1 MKSHK
6 VIVIVLVFGFV
17 LVSTGYGQRT
27 AEQLYQSA
35 LYKEEI
41 EGELDAAIKIYETI
55 IKQYP
60 ENRPVSAKSL
70 LHSGICKERLGMK
83 EAQKSYERVVRE
95 YSDQSD
101 IVAQAKERLSGL
113 SSPNNKKEFVARR
126 ILQDATGVEGRL
138 TSDGRYI
145 TGLNLEKGDV
155 YQFDITSGQKSVIK
169 NTGPWSEFD
178 MESMFQVFSPDGKQI
193 VYDSY
198 TKDWNPQLVIRNLDG
213 SEIRALFSEKD
224 SVFYPFDWSSD
235 LKLIVG
241 LLGNNNSFR
250 LALISTT
257 DGSVKVLR
265 DIPSGLFMFEKACF
279 SPDGKLVA
287 FSFVRNSDP
296 PNGDIFLL
304 TSDGRNEIIV
314 AGHPSEDQL
323 IGWTPEGKNLL
334 FRSDRSGTW
343 DIWSVRITNGKQQGE
358 PEQLKKDFGYY
369 PEVCGIAPDGSFY
382 YRVSTPSGSLY
393 SGTVDLETGK
403 ILTSPSKVTTR
414 YTGSP
419 DNLTWS
425 PDGKYLLYLSRRG
438 GIGPG
443 NNLLMIRS
451 VSTGAE
457 KVLSPDLRFVNQI
470 SWAPDGHSIIALGIT
485 QKESAIFK
493 IDTETSAITKLAGQ
507 AKFNPHLCPDGK
519 TLVFLKGGV
528 MLISKLDLETGRE
541 SEIIKSAFSY
551 DISPDGK
558 EAVFSSK
565 DVIKTIPLN
574 GGEPKVLCSG
584 LAKYYKLRWT
594 GDGRNIIARAISNYD
609 YEPSKIWRIPVQD
622 GNSLQLGISI
632 PKMIS
637 FALNPDNKNFVYSVS
652 EESKSEL
659 WEMENF
665 LPK

>member
-6 VIVIVLVFGFV
+6 FIVVVLVFAFA
-17 LVSTGYGQRT
+17 LVSTGYAQQT

-41 EGELDAAIKIYETI
+41 EGELDSAIKIYETVL
-55 IKQYP
+55 KQYP
-60 ENRPVSAKSL
+60 ENRPVAAKAL

-83 EAQKSYERVVRE
+83 EAQKSYERVVRD
-95 YSDQSD
+95 YTDQSD
-101 IVAQAKERLSGL
+101 IVAQAKVRLAVL
-113 SSPNNKKEFVARR
+113 SSPGDKKGFVTRR

-155 YQFDITSGQKSVIK
+155 NQFDIKSGQKIVIK
-169 NTGPWSEFD
+169 NTGTWSEIE
-178 MESMFQVFSPDGKQI
+178 MESMFQVISPDGKQI

-198 TKDWNPQLVIRNLDG
+198 TNDWDPQLIIRNLDG
-213 SEIRALFSEKD
+213 SEVRALFSEKD

-235 LKLIVG
+235 LKLLVG

-257 DGSVKVLR
+257 DGSVRVLR
-265 DIPSGLFMFEKACF
+265 DIPSGLFMFEKAFF

-287 FSFVRNSDP
+287 FSFVRDSDP
-296 PNGDIFLL
+296 PNGDIFLI
-304 TSDGRNEIIV
+304 TSDGRNEIVV
-314 AGHPSEDQL
+314 AGHPAEDQL
-323 IGWTPEGKNLL
+323 IGWTPDGKNLL

-343 DIWSVRITNGKQQGE
+343 DIWSVRITNGNQQGE
-358 PEQLKKDFGYY
+358 PELLKKDFGFY
-369 PEVCGIAPDGSFY
+369 PEVCGIAPDGSLY
-382 YRVSTPSGSLY
+382 YRVSTPSGGLY

-403 ILTSPSKVTTR
+403 ILTSPSKLATR
-414 YTGSP
+414 YTGP
-419 DNLTWS
+419 PANILWS
-425 PDGKYLLYLSRRG
+425 PDGKSLTYLSQRG

-443 NNLLMIRS
+443 NNLLTIRS
-451 VSTGAE
+451 FSTGAE

-485 QKESAIFK
+485 QKESAIYK
-493 IDTETSAITKLAGQ
+493 IDIETSAITKLAGQ

-528 MLISKLDLETGRE
+528 MLISKLDLETGKGT
-541 SEIIKSAFSY
+541 EIIKSAFSY

-558 EAVFSSK
+558 EAVFSNK
-565 DVIKTIPLN
+565 DVIETIPLS

-584 LAKYYKLRWT
+584 LAQFYRLKWT
-594 GDGRNIIARAISNYD
+594 SDGRNIIARAVSNNIN
-609 YEPSKIWRIPVQD
+609 EPSKIWCIPAQG
-622 GNSLQLGISI
+622 GNSLQLGISVQN
-632 PKMIS
+632 MIS
-637 FALNPDNKNFVYSVS
+637 FALHPDNKKFVYSVS

-659 WEMENF
+659 WVMENF

>member
-1 MKSHK
+1 MKSDHFIA
-6 VIVIVLVFGFV
+6 VVVVFTFIG
-17 LVSTGYGQRT
+17 LSSGYAQQSAG
-27 AEQLYQSA
+27 QLYQSA

-60 ENRPVSAKSL
+60 ENRPVAAKAL
-70 LHSGICKERLGMK
+70 LHSGICNERQGMK
-83 EAQKSYERVVRE
+83 EAQKAYERVVRD
-95 YSDQSD
+95 YADQSD
-101 IVAQAKERLSGL
+101 IVAQAKIRLSGL
-113 SSPNNKKEFVARR
+113 GRPDSKKGFVTRR

-155 YQFDITSGQKSVIK
+155 SQFDITSGQKSVIK
-169 NTGPWSEFD
+169 NTGTWSESD
-178 MESMFQVFSPDGKQI
+178 MQSMYQVLSPDGKQI

-198 TKDWNPQLVIRNLDG
+198 TKDWDPQLMIRNLDG
-213 SEIRALFSEKD
+213 SEIRALFSDKD

-241 LLGNNNSFR
+241 LLGKNNVYKLS
-250 LALISTT
+250 LISTT
-257 DGSVKVLR
+257 DGSVRVLR
-265 DIPSGLFMFEKACF
+265 EIPSGLFMFEKASF

-287 FSFVRNSDP
+287 FSFVRDSDP

-304 TSDGRNEIIV
+304 TSDGRNEIVV

-323 IGWTPEGKNLL
+323 IGWTPDGKNLL

-343 DIWSVRITNGKQQGE
+343 DIWSVRITNGRQQGE
-358 PEQLKKDFGYY
+358 PELLKKDFGYY

-382 YRVSTPSGSLY
+382 YRVSTPSGGLY

-403 ILTSPSKVTTR
+403 ILTAPLKLTTR
-414 YTGSP
+414 YTGP
-419 DNLTWS
+419 PANLLWS
-425 PDGKYLLYLSRRG
+425 PDGKYLAYLSQRG

-443 NNLLMIRS
+443 NNILTIRS

-485 QKESAIFK
+485 QKESSIFS
-493 IDTETSAITKLAGQ
+493 IDIETSAITKLAGQ
-507 AKFNPHLCPDGK
+507 SKFNPHLCPDGK

-528 MLISKLDLETGRE
+528 MLISKLDLETGKE

-558 EAVFSSK
+558 EAVFHSK
-565 DVIKTIPLN
+565 DVIMTIPLS

-584 LAKYYKLRWT
+584 LAQYYRLRWT
-594 GDGRNIIARAISNYD
+594 GDGRNIIARAISDYD
-609 YEPSKIWRIPVQD
+609 NEPSKIWRILVQD
-622 GNSLQLGISI
+622 GNSLQLGISV

-637 FALNPDNKNFVYSVS
+637 FALSPDNKNFVYSVS
-652 EESKSEL
+652 EKSESEL
-659 WEMENF
+659 WVMENF

>member
-1 MKSHK
+1 MKSNHFIAV
-6 VIVIVLVFGFV
+6 VIVFMFIGL
-17 LVSTGYGQRT
+17 SSGYAQQT

-41 EGELDAAIKIYETI
+41 EGEMDAAIKIYETI

-60 ENRPVSAKSL
+60 ENRPVAAKAL

-83 EAQKSYERVVRE
+83 EAQKAYERVVRD
-95 YSDQSD
+95 YTDQSD
-101 IVAQAKERLSGL
+101 IVSQAKVRLAGL
-113 SSPNNKKEFVARR
+113 SSPGDKKGFVTRR

-138 TSDGRYI
+138 TADGRYI

-155 YQFDITSGQKSVIK
+155 YQFDIKSGQKSVIK
-169 NTGPWSEFD
+169 NTGTWSEFD
-178 MESMFQVFSPDGKQI
+178 MESMYQVLSPDGKQI

-198 TKDWNPQLVIRNLDG
+198 TKDWDPQLVIRNLEG

-235 LKLIVG
+235 MKLIVG

-257 DGSVKVLR
+257 DGSVRVLR
-265 DIPSGLFMFEKACF
+265 DIPSELFMFEKACF
-279 SPDGKLVA
+279 SPDGKLIA

-296 PNGDIFLL
+296 PNGDIFLV
-304 TSDGRNEIIV
+304 TSDGRNEIVV

-323 IGWTPEGKNLL
+323 IGWTPDGKNLL

-343 DIWSVRITNGKQQGE
+343 DIWTVRITNRSQQGE
-358 PEQLKKDFGYY
+358 PELLKKDFGYY

-382 YRVSTPSGSLY
+382 YRVSTPSGGLY

-414 YTGSP
+414 YTGP
-419 DNLTWS
+419 PANLLWS
-425 PDGKYLLYLSRRG
+425 PDGRYLAYLSQRG

-443 NNLLMIRS
+443 NNILTIRT

-457 KVLSPDLRFVNQI
+457 KVLTPDLRFVNQI

-485 QKESAIFK
+485 QKESSIFR
-493 IDTETSAITKLAGQ
+493 IDIETSAITKLAGQ

-528 MLISKLDLETGRE
+528 MLISKLDLETGKE

-558 EAVFSSK
+558 EAVFHSK
-565 DVIKTIPLN
+565 DIIMTIPLS

-584 LAKYYKLRWT
+584 LAQYYRLKWT
-594 GDGRNIIARAISNYD
+594 DDGRNIIARAVSNYD
-609 YEPSKIWRIPVQD
+609 NEPSKIWRIHVHD
-622 GNSLQLGISI
+622 GNSLQLGISV
-632 PKMIS
+632 PKMMS

-659 WEMENF
+659 WVMENF

>member
-1 MKSHK
+1 MKSHHFIA
-6 VIVIVLVFGFV
+6 VILVFMFIG
-17 LVSTGYGQRT
+17 VSFGNAQQT

-41 EGELDAAIKIYETI
+41 QGELDAAIKIYETV

-60 ENRPVSAKSL
+60 ENRLVSAKSL

-101 IVAQAKERLSGL
+101 IVAQAKVRLSGL
-113 SSPNNKKEFVARR
+113 TSPGDKKGFVTRR

-138 TSDGRYI
+138 TADGRYI

-155 YQFDITSGQKSVIK
+155 YQFDIKSGQKSVIK
-169 NTGPWSEFD
+169 NTGTWNEIE
-178 MESMFQVFSPDGKQI
+178 MESMFQVLSPDGKQI

-198 TKDWNPQLVIRNLDG
+198 TKDWDPQLIIRNLDG
-213 SEIRALFSEKD
+213 SEVRALFSEKD

-250 LALISTT
+250 LALISTM
-257 DGSVKVLR
+257 DGSVRVLR

-296 PNGDIFLL
+296 SNGDIFLL
-304 TSDGRNEIIV
+304 TSDGRNENVV

-323 IGWTPEGKNLL
+323 IGWTPDGKNLL

-343 DIWSVRITNGKQQGE
+343 DIWSVRITNGSQQGE
-358 PEQLKKDFGYY
+358 PELLKKDFGYY

-382 YRVSTPSGSLY
+382 YRVSTPSGGLF
-393 SGTVDLETGK
+393 SGTIELETGK
-403 ILTSPSKVTTR
+403 TLTLPSKVKTR
-414 YTGSP
+414 YTGP
-419 DNLTWS
+419 PANLLWS
-425 PDGKYLLYLSRRG
+425 PDGRYLAYLSQRG

-443 NNLLMIRS
+443 NNMLTIRS

-507 AKFNPHLCPDGK
+507 ARFNPHLCPDGK

-528 MLISKLDLETGRE
+528 MLISKLDLETGKE

-565 DVIKTIPLN
+565 DVIKTIPLS

-584 LAKYYKLRWT
+584 LAQNYRLKWT

-609 YEPSKIWRIPVQD
+609 NEPSKIWRIPVQD
-622 GNSLQLGISI
+622 GNALQLGISV

-659 WEMENF
+659 WVMENF

>member
-1 MKSHK
+1 MKSNHFITV
-6 VIVIVLVFGFV
+6 VIVFMFIGL
-17 LVSTGYGQRT
+17 SSGYAQQT
-27 AEQLYQSA
+27 PEQLYQSA

-41 EGELDAAIKIYETI
+41 EGEMDAAIKIYETI

-60 ENRPVSAKSL
+60 ENRPVAAKAL

-83 EAQKSYERVVRE
+83 EAQKAYERVVRD
-95 YSDQSD
+95 YTDQSD
-101 IVAQAKERLSGL
+101 IVSQAKVRLAVL
-113 SSPNNKKEFVARR
+113 NSPGDKKGFVTRR
-126 ILQDATGVEGRL
+126 ILQDATSVEGRL
-138 TSDGRYI
+138 TADGRFI

-155 YQFDITSGQKSVIK
+155 YQFDIKSGQKSVIK
-169 NTGPWSEFD
+169 NTGTWSELD
-178 MESMFQVFSPDGKQI
+178 MESMFQVLSPDGKQI

-198 TKDWNPQLVIRNLDG
+198 TKDWDPQLIIRNLDG
-213 SEIRALFSEKD
+213 SEIRALFSDKD
-224 SVFYPFDWSSD
+224 SVFFPFDWSSD

-241 LLGNNNSFR
+241 LLGKNNVYKLS
-250 LALISTT
+250 LISTT
-257 DGSVKVLR
+257 DGSVRVLR
-265 DIPSGLFMFEKACF
+265 DIPSGLFLFEKASF

-296 PNGDIFLL
+296 PNGDIFMM

-323 IGWTPEGKNLL
+323 IGWTPDGKNLL

-343 DIWSVRITNGKQQGE
+343 DIWTVRITNGNQQGE
-358 PEQLKKDFGYY
+358 PEPLKKDFGYY

-382 YRVSTPSGSLY
+382 YRVSTPSGGLY

-403 ILTSPSKVTTR
+403 TLTLPSKVTTR
-414 YTGSP
+414 YTGP
-419 DNLTWS
+419 PANLLWS
-425 PDGKYLLYLSRRG
+425 PDGRYLAYLSQRG

-443 NNLLMIRS
+443 NNILTIRS
-451 VSTGAE
+451 VSTGVE

-485 QKESAIFK
+485 QKESAIFR
-493 IDTETSAITKLAGQ
+493 IDIETSAISKLAGQ
-507 AKFNPHLCPDGK
+507 ARFNPHLCPDGK

-528 MLISKLDLETGRE
+528 MLISKLDLETGKE

-584 LAKYYKLRWT
+584 LAQNYRLKWT
-594 GDGRNIIARAISNYD
+594 DDGRNIIARAVSNYD
-609 YEPSKIWRIPVQD
+609 NEASKIWRIPVQD
-622 GNSLQLGISI
+622 GNSLQLGISV

>member
-1 MKSHK
+1 MKSNHFIAV
-6 VIVIVLVFGFV
+6 VIVFMCIGL
-17 LVSTGYGQRT
+17 SSGYAQQT

-41 EGELDAAIKIYETI
+41 EGEMDAAIKIYETI

-60 ENRPVSAKSL
+60 ENRPVAAKAL

-83 EAQKSYERVVRE
+83 EAQKAYERVVRD
-95 YSDQSD
+95 YTDQSD
-101 IVAQAKERLSGL
+101 IVSQAKVRLAGL
-113 SSPNNKKEFVARR
+113 SSPGDKKGFVTRR

-138 TSDGRYI
+138 TADGRYI

-155 YQFDITSGQKSVIK
+155 YQFDIKSGQKSVIK
-169 NTGPWSEFD
+169 NTGTWSEFD
-178 MESMFQVFSPDGKQI
+178 MESMYQVLSPDGKQI

-198 TKDWNPQLVIRNLDG
+198 TKDWDPQLVIRNLEG

-235 LKLIVG
+235 MKLIVG

-257 DGSVKVLR
+257 DGSVRVLR
-265 DIPSGLFMFEKACF
+265 DIPSELFMFEKACF
-279 SPDGKLVA
+279 SPDGKLIA

-296 PNGDIFLL
+296 PNGDIFLV
-304 TSDGRNEIIV
+304 TSDGRNEIVV

-323 IGWTPEGKNLL
+323 IGWTPDGKNLL

-343 DIWSVRITNGKQQGE
+343 DIWTVRITNRSQQGE
-358 PEQLKKDFGYY
+358 PELLKKDFGYY

-382 YRVSTPSGSLY
+382 YRVSTPSGGLY

-414 YTGSP
+414 YTGP
-419 DNLTWS
+419 PANLLWS
-425 PDGKYLLYLSRRG
+425 PDGRYLAYLSQRG

-443 NNLLMIRS
+443 NNILTIRT

-457 KVLSPDLRFVNQI
+457 KVLTPDLRFVNQI

-485 QKESAIFK
+485 QKESSIFR
-493 IDTETSAITKLAGQ
+493 IDIETSAITKLAGQ

-528 MLISKLDLETGRE
+528 MLISKLDLETGKE

-558 EAVFSSK
+558 EAVFHSK
-565 DVIKTIPLN
+565 DIIMTIPLS

-584 LAKYYKLRWT
+584 LAQYYRLKWT
-594 GDGRNIIARAISNYD
+594 DDGRNIIARAVSNYD
-609 YEPSKIWRIPVQD
+609 NEPSKIWRIHVHD
-622 GNSLQLGISI
+622 GNSLQLGISV
-632 PKMIS
+632 PKMMS

-659 WEMENF
+659 WVMENF

>member
-6 VIVIVLVFGFV
+6 FIEIVLVFAFV
-17 LVSTGYGQRT
+17 LVSTGYGQQT

-41 EGELDAAIKIYETI
+41 EGELDAAIKIYETV

-60 ENRPVSAKSL
+60 ENRPASAKSL

-101 IVAQAKERLSGL
+101 IVAQAKVRLSDL
-113 SSPNNKKEFVARR
+113 TSPGDKKGFVTRR

-155 YQFDITSGQKSVIK
+155 YQFDIKSGQKSVIK
-169 NTGPWSEFD
+169 NTGTWSEIE
-178 MESMFQVFSPDGKQI
+178 MESMFQVISPDGKQI

-198 TKDWNPQLVIRNLDG
+198 TKDWDPQLIIRNLDG
-213 SEIRALFSEKD
+213 SEVRALFSEKD
-224 SVFYPFDWSSD
+224 SVFYPFDWSFD
-235 LKLIVG
+235 QKLIVG

-257 DGSVKVLR
+257 NGSVRVLR
-265 DIPSGLFMFEKACF
+265 DIPSGLFMFEKASF
-279 SPDGKLVA
+279 SPDGKVVA
-287 FSFVRNSDP
+287 FSFIRNGDP
-296 PNGDIFLL
+296 PSGDIFLV
-304 TSDGRNEIIV
+304 TSDGLNEIVI

-323 IGWTPEGKNLL
+323 IGWTPNGKNLL

-358 PEQLKKDFGYY
+358 PELLKKDFGYY
-369 PEVCGIAPDGSFY
+369 PEVCGIGPDGSFY
-382 YRVSTPSGSLY
+382 YRVSTPSGALY
-393 SGTVDLETGK
+393 SGAVDLETGK
-403 ILTSPSKVTTR
+403 ILTSPSKLTTR
-414 YTGSP
+414 YTGP
-419 DNLTWS
+419 PANLLWS
-425 PDGKYLLYLSRRG
+425 PDGKYLAYLSQRG

-443 NNLLMIRS
+443 NNILTIRS

-457 KVLSPDLRFVNQI
+457 KVLSPDLRFINQI

-485 QKESAIFK
+485 QKESAIFR
-493 IDTETSAITKLAGQ
+493 IDIETSAITKLAGQ

-528 MLISKLDLETGRE
+528 MLISKLDLETGKE

-558 EAVFSSK
+558 EAVFYNK

-574 GGEPKVLCSG
+574 GGEPKEICSG
-584 LAKYYKLRWT
+584 LAQNYRLKWT

-609 YEPSKIWRIPVQD
+609 NEPSKIWRIPVQG
-622 GNSLQLGISI
+622 GNAIQLGISV
-632 PKMIS
+632 PDMIS
-637 FALNPDNKNFVYSVS
+637 FALSPDNKNFVYSVS

-659 WEMENF
+659 WVMENF